1 MSTTCVNLNIDIP
14 TTSPTKMPLFT
25 RSKSLRRSKR
35 RNRIKKKDISDP
47 VDFHHCYHAEYDSK
61 REGFSGLP
69 TQWKS
74 LLDTTDQQQIGS
86 KSAGNTPESRK
97 RPKPIARGSD
107 ERLQEAARYG
117 SQTTDGE
124 RQEQLL
130 EIRNGSRS
138 SSRNSS
144 LLQLVPTT
152 GASTMPVPTSSYTNT
167 LQSQVIPQ
175 SMTLSRLPHPFT
187 FNTPLDVM
195 QSDISICTNSSG
207 LIYSPSESSGYFGST
222 MSSLYSSRMSST
234 QHILSS
240 SSSTSNTTNPQHQQ
254 PHHIPLT
261 SVRSYQP
268 LETDELMQTQ
278 KFASLQRPP
287 KQKDNKEQQLF
298 HNTMSLHNYYQLRQQ
313 QNTSMRGS
321 HLPSSSSQDTATG
334 IVRSNNTPATF
345 GNHSKYPNQT
355 GNGHVVQQKSRLK
368 DKGGKLSD
376 EQFRDTLQLVVNPR
390 DPLED
395 LDGFFRIG
403 VGSTGTVY
411 TAHRLSNNQIVAVKK
426 MNLFNQ
432 QRKELLFN
440 EVSVII
446 YNYIHVCVM
455 TDISAHLYT
464 LMLPVIC
471 FEVLCAQIKVSTFG
485 SGYHDCF

>member
-1 MSTTCVNLNIDIP
+1 MSTTCVNVNIDIP
-14 TTSPTKMPLFT
+14 TSPTRMPLFT

-35 RNRIKKKDISDP
+35 RNKIKKKDISDP

-74 LLDTTDQQQIGS
+74 LLDTTDEQQAGS
-86 KSAGNTPESRK
+86 KSAGNTPESCK
-97 RPKPIARGSD
+97 RPKPITRDSD

-117 SQTTDGE
+117 SPHSDGK

-130 EIRNGSRS
+130 EITLGSRNGSRSSSRNGSRSSSRNGSRS

-152 GASTMPVPTSSYTNT
+152 GASTMPVPTSSYSNT

-175 SMTLSRLPHPFT
+175 SMTLSRLPPFP

-240 SSSTSNTTNPQHQQ
+240 SSSATNTTIPQQ
-254 PHHIPLT
+254 PHHLPLT

-268 LETDELMQTQ
+268 LETDELTQAQ
-278 KFASLQRPP
+278 KFASLQRPS
-287 KQKDNKEQQLF
+287 KQKEQLM
-298 HNTMSLHNYYQLRQQ
+298 HNTASLHNYYQQ
-313 QNTSMRGS
+313 QNTSTRGS
-321 HLPSSSSQDTATG
+321 HLPSSGSQDTATG
-334 IVRSNNTPATF
+334 ITRSNNTPATF
-345 GNHSKYPNQT
+345 GNHSKYPNQM
-355 GNGHVVQQKSRLK
+355 GNGHIQKSRPK

-376 EQFRDTLQLVVNPR
+376 EQFRDTIQLVVNPR

-440 EVSVII
+440 EVSVIFNVDLHTCI
-446 YNYIHVCVM
+446 N
-455 TDISAHLYT
+455 
-464 LMLPVIC
+464 
-471 FEVLCAQIKVSTFG
+471 
-485 SGYHDCF
+485 